1 MSAPPKGAAIMEPPR
16 RTPSPEARASRD
28 ALQAQFAHAVELL
41 RAGDRTALDALHR
54 RLTPGLCRHFQ
65 SQLNA
70 AGVAGGIGDG
80 GDLAFDLAQRT
91 WEEFWRAVE
100 RGVYDP
106 SRARYSTFLYGIAA
120 NIWMRARRDR
130 ARGVRMRGAERD
142 AQTQAEAASELVGGG
157 STTTLA
163 WAEAIERVRAV
174 IEGGAGTAFSEEDRV
189 TLRAIS
195 EGASERDLAQRMGV
209 SPSTAHDRRTA
220 VLERLRDWLAGKGL
234 QFGEDT
240 RAEAGGSG
248 ERTETAAP
256 MRGRACPAQRS
267 AAAVRTNPSTTSGTT
282 P

>member
-1 MSAPPKGAAIMEPPR
+1 LKSQ
-16 RTPSPEARASRD
+16 SSSD
-28 ALQAQFAHAVELL
+28 ALQADFANAVDRL
-41 RAGDRTALDALHR
+41 RAGDRTALDGLHR

-80 GDLAFDLAQRT
+80 GDLASDLAQRT

-142 AQTQAEAASELVGGG
+142 AQTQAEAAADLVCGD
-157 STTTLA
+157 SMATLA

-174 IEGGAGTAFSEEDRV
+174 IEGGASAAFSEEDRV

-220 VLERLRDWLAGKGL
+220 LLERLRHWLEGRGL
-234 QFGEDT
+234 QFGENT
-240 RAEAGGSG
+240 RAEVGRSG
-248 ERTETAAP
+248 ERPSSAP
-256 MRGRACPAQRS
+256 
-267 AAAVRTNPSTTSGTT
+267 VRKNL
-282 P
+282 

>member
-1 MSAPPKGAAIMEPPR
+1 
-16 RTPSPEARASRD
+16 
-28 ALQAQFAHAVELL
+28 
-41 RAGDRTALDALHR
+41 
-54 RLTPGLCRHFQ
+54 
-65 SQLNA
+65 
-70 AGVAGGIGDG
+70 
-80 GDLAFDLAQRT
+80 
-91 WEEFWRAVE
+91 VE